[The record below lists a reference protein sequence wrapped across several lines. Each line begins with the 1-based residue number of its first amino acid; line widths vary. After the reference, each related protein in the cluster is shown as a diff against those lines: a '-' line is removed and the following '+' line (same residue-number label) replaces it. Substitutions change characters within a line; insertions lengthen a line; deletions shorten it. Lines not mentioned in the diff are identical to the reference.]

1 MKQLLKKM
9 AITLVLAALCL
20 CFASCE
26 DIPAPTEKTVNVYV
40 SAGEQTFEFTL
51 TADVSTIEDVVVEL
65 AKENENFTYVAPDG
79 DYGLFITEMCGFAV
93 TGSQWWGVNTDT
105 IKTDADGNATNVFV
119 EYTTEYK
126 GKTYYSTATGISSY
140 VVTDGETILFVLN

>member
-40 SAGEQTFEFTL
+40 SAGEQSFEFTL
-51 TADVSTIEDVVVEL
+51 TADVSTAEDVMVKL
-65 AKENENFTYVAPDG
+65 AESDENFTYVASDG
-79 DYGLFITEMCGFAV
+79 DYGLFITEICGVVAV
-93 TGSQWWGVNTDT
+93 DAQWWGVNTDT
-105 IKTDADGNATNVFV
+105 VKTDADGNATNVFV
-119 EYTTEYK
+119 EYTAEYE
-126 GKTYYSTATGISSY
+126 GKTYYSTATGVSDY
-140 VVTDGETILFVLN
+140 VVADGETILFVLN